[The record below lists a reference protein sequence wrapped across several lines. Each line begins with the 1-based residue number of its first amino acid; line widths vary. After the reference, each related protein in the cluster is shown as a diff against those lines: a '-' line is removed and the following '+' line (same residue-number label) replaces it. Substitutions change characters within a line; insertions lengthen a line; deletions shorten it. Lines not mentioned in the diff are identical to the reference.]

1 MSNRS
6 NERILFITGRLAE
19 PALRQVSDRLKERW
33 SLDCEVTVLNVTVA
47 ALMHTRL
54 IANRLKLNED
64 YDRVILPGWCQGDI
78 RELTEKFGVPFE
90 RGPKDLYDLPT
101 YLTEAEREPPDLSNY
116 SIDIIA
122 EVNHA
127 PRMSWEE
134 IETLAL
140 RYRDSGA
147 DVIDV
152 GCIPGESWN
161 EVGETV
167 RRLVDLGLRI
177 SIDSFDRAEVEQ
189 AVRAGAELV
198 LSASS
203 ENRDWLS
210 QLDVEAVVIPDTPDD
225 WESLEESVDFYQS
238 QQRPFRIDPIIEPI
252 GCGFANSLQ
261 RYWRARQQ
269 WPEVPM
275 MMGIGNLTELSE
287 VDSAGVNFLLA
298 GYCEELGIGS
308 VLTTEVINW
317 CRTSVAEFDLA
328 RRTIHHAVTRSVPP
342 KHLDNSLVMLRDP
355 KLHNMT
361 DAEIQNLAAAI
372 KDSNF
377 RILAEN
383 EQLHLMN
390 RNGHW
395 YGIDPFELFD
405 QMLAEQGSDIEAS
418 HAFYLGYEMCKAMT
432 ALTLGKQYRQD
443 QALDW
448 GFLTL
453 PEVSAHDRRRAEET
467 DDD

>member
-1 MSNRS
+1 MTSPPT
-6 NERILFITGRLAE
+6 ERILFITGRLAE
-19 PALRQVSDRLKERW
+19 PALRQVSDRLRERW
-33 SLDCEVTVLNVTVA
+33 QLDCEISVLNVTVA

-54 IANRLKLNED
+54 IANRLKLDEQ
-64 YDRVILPGWCQGDI
+64 YDRVIVPGWCQGDL

-101 YLTEAEREPPDLSNY
+101 YLTNADREPPDLSKY
-116 SIDIIA
+116 SIEIIA
-122 EVNHA
+122 EINHA
-127 PRMSWEE
+127 PQMSRDE
-134 IETLAL
+134 IQSLAL

-152 GCIPGESWN
+152 GCIPGESWS

-167 RRLVDLGLRI
+167 RFLKDLGLRV
-177 SIDSFDRAEVEQ
+177 SIDSFDRTEVEL
-189 AVRAGAELV
+189 AVSAGAELV
-198 LSASS
+198 LSANS

-210 QLDVEAVVIPDTPDD
+210 QLDVEAVVIPDRPDD
-225 WESLEESVDFYQS
+225 WQSLEQSVEFYLE
-238 QQRPFRIDPIIEPI
+238 QQRPFRIDPIVEPI

-269 WPEVPM
+269 WPELPM

-342 KHLDNSLVMLRDP
+342 KHLDSSLVMLRDP
-355 KLHNMT
+355 KLHELSEADIT
-361 DAEIQNLAAAI
+361 KLVSSI
-372 KDSNF
+372 KDKNF
-377 RILAEN
+377 RILAEQG
-383 EQLHLMN
+383 QLHLIN
-390 RNGHW
+390 GAGHW
-395 YGIDPFELFD
+395 IGTDPFEMFD
-405 QMLAEQGSDIEAS
+405 KMLAGQEGTLDPS

-448 GFLTL
+448 GFLTM
-453 PEVSAHDRRRAEET
+453 PEVSAHDRRRESPDE
-467 DDD
+467 

>member
-19 PALRQVSDRLKERW
+19 PALRQVSDRLQERW
-33 SLDCEVTVLNVTVA
+33 SLDCEITVLNVTVA
-47 ALMHTRL
+47 ALMHTKL
-54 IANRLKLNED
+54 IANRLHLNEQF
-64 YDRVILPGWCQGDI
+64 DRVILPGWCQGDI

-101 YLTEAEREPPDLSNY
+101 YLTEAEREPPDLSRY

-122 EVNHA
+122 EINHA
-127 PRMSWEE
+127 PQMSWPE
-134 IETLAL
+134 IEALAI

-167 RRLVDLGLRI
+167 RRLKDLGLRI

-198 LSASS
+198 LSANS
-203 ENRDWLS
+203 ENREWLS

-225 WESLEESVDFYQS
+225 WESLEQSVEFYRS
-238 QQRPFRIDPIIEPI
+238 QQRPFRIDPIVEPI

-261 RYWRARQQ
+261 RYWQARQQ
-269 WPEVPM
+269 WPDLSI

-317 CRTSVAEFDLA
+317 CRSAVAEFDLA
-328 RRTIHHAVTRSVPP
+328 RRTIHHAVTRNVPP
-342 KHLDNSLVMLRDP
+342 KHLDSSLVMLRDP
-355 KLHNMT
+355 KLHNLS
-361 DAEIQNLAAAI
+361 DKEIQQLAAAI
-372 KDSNF
+372 KDRNF
-377 RILAEN
+377 RILAEG

-390 RNGHW
+390 AGGHW
-395 YGIDPFELFD
+395 NGTDPFEMFD

-448 GFLTL
+448 GFLTI
-453 PEVSAHDRRRAEET
+453 PEVSAHERRRSEESQ
-467 DDD
+467 DE